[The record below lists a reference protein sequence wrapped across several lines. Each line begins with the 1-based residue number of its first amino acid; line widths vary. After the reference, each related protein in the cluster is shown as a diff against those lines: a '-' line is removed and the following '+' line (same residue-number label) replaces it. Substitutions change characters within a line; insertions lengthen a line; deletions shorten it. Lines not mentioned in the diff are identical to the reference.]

1 MAKFRRG
8 DLVRIV
14 EYDNPAF
21 LGFEGAVTTVHEPNR
36 GESGATPE
44 GDGGPVHDT
53 GVAYYDVQIDMLNAP
68 LSGIPE
74 DDLELA

>member
-1 MAKFRRG
+1 MRLWGSRG
-8 DLVRIV
+8 LLR
-14 EYDNPAF
+14 
-21 LGFEGAVTTVHEPNR
+21 GFTRLAVGNR
-36 GESGATPE
+36 GGRGRGATE
-44 GDGGPVHDT
+44 AAFDA